1 MNFPRFLVE
10 TRIIANANTFTNK
23 AHHII
28 TEDAMHILIANI
40 NLIFK
45 SASDLRKKL
54 NLWAQSCA
62 PTLTTAN

>member
-23 AHHII
+23 THHII
-28 TEDAMHILIANI
+28 TEDAMHILLANI

-45 SASDLRKKL
+45 SASDFKEKIMGSLL
-54 NLWAQSCA
+54 QL
-62 PTLTTAN
+62 PIIIPY

>member
-28 TEDAMHILIANI
+28 TEDTMHILIANI
-40 NLIFK
+40 NLIFDSTSK
-45 SASDLRKKL
+45 KEEKL
-54 NLWAQSCA
+54 NIRSRQTNDEALYQ
-62 PTLTTAN
+62 